1 MEVISSCISE
11 SELWSNFKVFT
22 LSENMRLTKPN
33 ISADERSLISSFA
46 SWLLDIGD
54 GKTGEPDPQD
64 PENTSWVDIPINYCI
79 PDNENGLQNLINFI
93 YDQSTLQTPS
103 AVTLQQKAIVC
114 PKNETADTINSKVLE
129 MVQGETKIYLSHDE
143 ATPIDN
149 DGAETEMLYPVEHLN
164 TLKLSGFPPHRLELK
179 VGAPVMLLRNVNV
192 AGGLCNGTRMIVK
205 QIMTKL
211 IEVQIITGT
220 RVGEK
225 VFIHR
230 ISLIHKDPNLPFV
243 LKRRQFPIKLCYAM
257 TINKSQ
263 GQSLSKIG
271 VFLPGPIFGHGQY
284 MSLFQGPPPPMG

>member
-1 MEVISSCISE
+1 MLANRLLMEERNYNQQELMQERDELVPNLNTEQRKIYDLIIDANVKKQQELIFVYGHGGTGWRLRQTLPEKKGQSNKEVISSYISE

-179 VGAPVMLLRNVNV
+179 VGAPVMLLRNF
-192 AGGLCNGTRMIVK
+192 
-205 QIMTKL
+205 
-211 IEVQIITGT
+211 EW
-220 RVGEK
+220 
-225 VFIHR
+225 
-230 ISLIHKDPNLPFV
+230 
-243 LKRRQFPIKLCYAM
+243 
-257 TINKSQ
+257 
-263 GQSLSKIG
+263 
-271 VFLPGPIFGHGQY
+271 
-284 MSLFQGPPPPMG
+284 